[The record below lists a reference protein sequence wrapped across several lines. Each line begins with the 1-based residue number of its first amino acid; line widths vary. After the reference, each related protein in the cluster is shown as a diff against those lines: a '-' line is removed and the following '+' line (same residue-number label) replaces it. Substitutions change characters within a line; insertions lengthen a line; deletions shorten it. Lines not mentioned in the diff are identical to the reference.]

1 MLPLLFALALAQAEP
16 PAAMTAAAAI
26 TPAAAEEDGDIPKG
40 APATDYDF
48 VAWCHG
54 ALTGHM
60 ALYDLVK
67 PELQSIERPEEV
79 AEDEKADADQMKAG
93 REYLALYTRA
103 LRAAGKA
110 HPKEMTE
117 RREKAEA
124 QGLAIWEPAKAA
136 EPRTRMWSWLLW
148 DLPGRCEVAAK
159 RLETR
164 SGVLGGAFK
173 TSEDAAPAAKPADAP
188 AADAP
193 KPADAPKSADV
204 TAADAAKS
212 ADAPLA
218 NAPASDAPL
227 ADAPKPDAPKS
238 IDDAIAAPAPAA
250 DPSAAPA
257 PSLRGPQ

>member
-40 APATDYDF
+40 APAADYDF

-93 REYLALYTRA
+93 REYLALYARA
-103 LRAAGKA
+103 LRTAAKS
-110 HPKEMTE
+110 HPKEMAE

-124 QGLAIWEPAKAA
+124 LGQAIWDPAKAA

-164 SGVLGGAFK
+164 SGVLGAAFK
-173 TSEDAAPAAKPADAP
+173 SSDDAPAPAPVAAP
-188 AADAP
+188 AADA
-193 KPADAPKSADV
+193 KPADPATDTTPKAE
-204 TAADAAKS
+204 
-212 ADAPLA
+212 
-218 NAPASDAPL
+218 
-227 ADAPKPDAPKS
+227 APKS
-238 IDDAIAAPAPAA
+238 IDDAIAPPAPNADPSSAPAPA
-250 DPSAAPA
+250 
-257 PSLRGPQ
+257 LRGPQ

>member
-16 PAAMTAAAAI
+16 PAAMTAAAAV

-40 APATDYDF
+40 APSADYDF

-103 LRAAGKA
+103 LHAASKA
-110 HPKEMTE
+110 HPKEMAE

-124 QGLAIWEPAKAA
+124 QGQAIWDAAKSA

-164 SGVLGGAFK
+164 SGVLGAAFK
-173 TSEDAAPAAKPADAP
+173 SSEDAPAPAAKPADAP

-193 KPADAPKSADV
+193 AAAEAKPADAP
-204 TAADAAKS
+204 AATE
-212 ADAPLA
+212 APQ
-218 NAPASDAPL
+218 S
-227 ADAPKPDAPKS
+227 DAPKPDAPKS
-238 IDDAIAAPAPAA
+238 IDDAIAAPA
-250 DPSAAPA
+250 SGAAPT
-257 PSLRGPQ
+257 PDLRGPQ

>member
-40 APATDYDF
+40 APEADYDF

-103 LRAAGKA
+103 LHAASKA
-110 HPKEMTE
+110 HPKEMAE

-124 QGLAIWEPAKAA
+124 QGQAIWDAAKAA

-164 SGVLGGAFK
+164 SGVLGAAFK
-173 TSEDAAPAAKPADAP
+173 ASEDAPAPATKPADAPTADAAKPADAP
-188 AADAP
+188 VAT
-193 KPADAPKSADV
+193 DAPKS
-204 TAADAAKS
+204 
-212 ADAPLA
+212 
-218 NAPASDAPL
+218 
-227 ADAPKPDAPKS
+227 DAPKS
-238 IDDAIAAPAPAA
+238 IDDAIAAPASGAAPA
-250 DPSAAPA
+250 AAPA
-257 PSLRGPQ
+257 PDLRGPQ